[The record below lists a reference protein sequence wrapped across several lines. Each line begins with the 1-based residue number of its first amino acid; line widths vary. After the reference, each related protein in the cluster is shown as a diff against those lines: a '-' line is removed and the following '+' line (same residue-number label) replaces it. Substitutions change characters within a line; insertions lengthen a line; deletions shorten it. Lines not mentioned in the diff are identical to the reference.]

1 MSQIRIIVGLVA
13 VVALLFGGWTIRG
26 WYEGNL
32 DLLRERVTRAAIDE
46 ALESHSDVARV
57 VEEKLSGLKANQ
69 TVIDRGVTREVIK
82 PVYRNVCLPGAGVGL
97 LNAAALN
104 DTSQLPAEP
113 DGDVP
118 EDAADPQ

>member
-1 MSQIRIIVGLVA
+1 MSQIRVIVGLVA
-13 VVALLFGGWTIRG
+13 VVGLLFGGWTIRG

-82 PVYRNVCLPGAGVGL
+82 PVYRNVCLPGTGVRL
-97 LNAAALN
+97 LNAAAVNEIAGL
-104 DTSQLPAEP
+104 SAEP
-113 DGDVP
+113 DGEMP
-118 EDAADPQ
+118 KDAANPE

>member
-1 MSQIRIIVGLVA
+1 MSQIRIIVGIAA

>member
-113 DGDVP
+113 EGDVP

>member
-1 MSQIRIIVGLVA
+1 MNQVKLIAGLVA

-32 DLLRERVTRAAIDE
+32 DLLRERMTRTAIDS
-46 ALESHSDVARV
+46 ALQSHSEVAQV

-104 DTSQLPAEP
+104 DASQLPAEP
-113 DGDVP
+113 DGDLPADTANP
-118 EDAADPQ
+118 E

>member
-1 MSQIRIIVGLVA
+1 MNQVKLIASLVA

-46 ALESHSDVARV
+46 ALENHSDVARA

-82 PVYRNVCLPGAGVGL
+82 PVYRNVCLPDAGVGL

-118 EDAADPQ
+118 EGATDPD

>member
-1 MSQIRIIVGLVA
+1 MNQVKLIASLVA

-46 ALESHSDVARV
+46 ALENHSDVARA

-104 DTSQLPAEP
+104 DASQLPAEP
-113 DGDVP
+113 DGDLPGDTANP
-118 EDAADPQ
+118 E

>member
-97 LNAAALN
+97 LNAAAIN
-104 DTSQLPAEP
+104 DASQLPAEP
-113 DGDVP
+113 DGDLP
-118 EDAADPQ
+118 AATADPE